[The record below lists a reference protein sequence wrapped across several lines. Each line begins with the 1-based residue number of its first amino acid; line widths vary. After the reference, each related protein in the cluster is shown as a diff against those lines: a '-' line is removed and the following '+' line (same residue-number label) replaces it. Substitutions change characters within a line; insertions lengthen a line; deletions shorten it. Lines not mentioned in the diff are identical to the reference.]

1 KGRARPN
8 TGSSMVILGVDPGLR
23 ATGYAFLQGLP
34 GGVELVAHGLVR
46 TEDDAPLAN
55 RLERIHGALFALLE
69 QRRPSQVAVDDLYAT
84 QRYPRTAIL
93 LRTDEVV
100 VVEAGGIGYEV
111 HLPAVVA
118 RALPRPADGEPQA
131 VELHISYHATQN
143 QPKPLLIGFLH
154 EVEQEFFERF
164 ITVDGMGP
172 TKAMKAIVH
181 PIHVIADAIERK
193 DTQFLRRLPGIGERT
208 AEKVIATLHGK
219 MGKYAL
225 LRGTEVRPQPV
236 AEDFKAEVLEVL
248 TQQLGHRPVEARR
261 MVEEALRRQ
270 PGIASAEELFEEV
283 YRVEQDA
290 GVR

>member
-1 KGRARPN
+1 MIAYLRGP
-8 TGSSMVILGVDPGLR
+8 ILR
-23 ATGYAFLQGLP
+23 
-34 GGVELVAHGLVR
+34 
-46 TEDDAPLAN
+46 
-55 RLERIHGALFALLE
+55 
-69 QRRPSQVAVDDLYAT
+69 
-84 QRYPRTAIL
+84 
-93 LRTDEVV
+93 RTDEVI

-118 RALPRPADGEPQA
+118 RALPATHDGEPQT
-131 VELHISYHATQN
+131 VELYISYHATQN

-193 DTQFLRRLPGIGERT
+193 DAQFLRRLPGIGERT

-225 LRGTEVRPQPV
+225 LRGTEVQAQPV
-236 AEDFKAEVLEVL
+236 AEDFKAEVLDVL
-248 TQQLGHRPVEARR
+248 TQQLGHRFTEARR

-270 PGIASAEELFEEV
+270 PGISSAEELFEEV
-283 YRVEQDA
+283 YRVEQDTEARDRGAA
-290 GVR
+290 GRDAGAEPLTRT